1 MTAGEHRPRAS
12 EVRSF
17 LIADIRGYTRYMNE
31 LGDDAGSELA
41 AQFARTVREAMPA
54 WDGELL
60 ELRGDEALCVF
71 VSARRALGAAVDL
84 QARFR
89 RPAGGTPLPLGVGIG
104 LDAGE
109 ALPTEGGYRGG
120 ALNLAARL
128 CSRAQPGEILASEQV
143 VHLARRIEGVRFGS
157 PHTMRFKGIE
167 DHVRVV
173 RVMSGE
179 DLPPPPQATTPRRPA
194 RWAALGGVTLIAL
207 AITVVVAA
215 ALIFGRSSGPAAE
228 AAAPFTAKVESA
240 RPLGNHR
247 TVVAAGVA
255 GTYVAQQ
262 HGATDGDIM
271 RIPPGKTTPDPKTP
285 LDVIPL
291 GVTVGADGAWVV
303 AVPSFRSTSALL

>member
-1 MTAGEHRPRAS
+1 MTAVEHRPRAS
-12 EVRSF
+12 EVRTF
-17 LIADIRGYTRYMNE
+17 LMADIRGYTRYTSE
-31 LGDDAGSELA
+31 RGDDAGSELA
-41 AQFARTVREAMPA
+41 GQFARTVRDAMPA

-89 RPAGGTPLPLGVGIG
+89 RPAAGAPLPLGVGIG

-167 DHVRVV
+167 DQVRVV

-179 DLPPPPQATTPRRPA
+179 ELPRPPRAMSPRRPV
-194 RWAALGGVTLIAL
+194 RWTQLAGVALVAL
-207 AITVVVAA
+207 AIAAIAVVI
-215 ALIFGRSSGPAAE
+215 L
-228 AAAPFTAKVESA
+228 
-240 RPLGNHR
+240 
-247 TVVAAGVA
+247 
-255 GTYVAQQ
+255 
-262 HGATDGDIM
+262 
-271 RIPPGKTTPDPKTP
+271 
-285 LDVIPL
+285 
-291 GVTVGADGAWVV
+291 
-303 AVPSFRSTSALL
+303 